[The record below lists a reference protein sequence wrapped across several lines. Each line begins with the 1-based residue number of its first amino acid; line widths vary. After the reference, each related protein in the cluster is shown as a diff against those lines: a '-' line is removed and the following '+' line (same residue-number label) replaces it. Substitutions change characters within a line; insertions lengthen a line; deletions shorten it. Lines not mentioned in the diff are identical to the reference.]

1 MQHDAVMRA
10 TFNNMNRHMDRP
22 HLRLPPWTKSLSAR
36 LLFLTVGFVMLAEIF
51 VFAPSVARFRID
63 WLRAHLDSAYL
74 AALALEATPD
84 LMVSKDL
91 ARELLTN
98 AGVEAVVLRRDDRKL
113 LLQRDDM
120 PEKVDRNIDLGEFSF
135 ASAISEAF
143 ETLIQRKDRMLRVM
157 GMPSMAPN
165 FKIEILVHESK
176 LAHDMY
182 EFGWRVLGLSLLI
195 SFCTAA
201 LVYFAL
207 NLLLVRP
214 MRRLT
219 REMIRFRRNP
229 QDSDNIIIP
238 DQREDEIGIAQQE
251 LANMQHDLQAMLNQR
266 RRLAALGTAATKI
279 SHDLRNAL
287 ATSMLM
293 TERLASSE
301 DKEVRAVVPRLL
313 ASMERAVYISEQT
326 LSYAREAPPILD
338 IARFTLRELFE
349 ECTETILEQYTSD
362 NAPAGPE
369 TDLASRPLAVNGDA
383 GQSPQITLNVA
394 DELVVEADYDQLL
407 RIFGNLVRNA
417 FEAGATH
424 VTIAA
429 TPCNRAQVSQS
440 NDLAGPL
447 DLGRASPTPD
457 DLDDFAPAHEQK
469 AIEILIADNGPGLPE
484 KTIKNLFVPF
494 AGTARQGGTGLGLAI
509 ARELMM
515 AHGGTLRLRA
525 SGPDGTT
532 FAAILPVNAA
542 IAHPE

>member
-1 MQHDAVMRA
+1 
-10 TFNNMNRHMDRP
+10 MDRP

-36 LLFLTVGFVMLAEIF
+36 LLFLTVGFVMLAEVF

-84 LMVSKDL
+84 QMVSEDL
-91 ARELLTN
+91 ARELLSN
-98 AGVEAVVLRRDDRKL
+98 AGVEAVVLRREDRKL

-120 PEKVDRNIDLGEFSF
+120 PARVDHNVDLGEFSI
-135 ASAISEAF
+135 ASALAEAF
-143 ETLIQRKDRMLRVM
+143 ETLIQPKDRMLRVM
-157 GMPSMAPN
+157 GMPSMAPT
-165 FKIEILVHESK
+165 FKIEILVHEHR
-176 LAHDMY
+176 LAHEMY
-182 EFGWRVLGLSLLI
+182 EFGWRVLGLSLVI

-214 MRRLT
+214 MRRFT

-229 QDSDNIIIP
+229 QDSANIIVP
-238 DQREDEIGIAQQE
+238 DHREDEIGIAQQE

-326 LSYAREAPPILD
+326 LSYAREAPPMLD
-338 IARFTLRELFE
+338 ISRFTLHELFE
-349 ECTETILEQYTSD
+349 ECCDAILEQIASEGAHLD
-362 NAPAGPE
+362 DE
-369 TDLASRPLAVNGDA
+369 TDLASSPIAIE
-383 GQSPQITLNVA
+383 GQPTQPRDVTLDIA

-407 RIFGNLVRNA
+407 RIFGNLIRNA
-417 FEAGATH
+417 FEAGANH
-424 VTIAA
+424 ITISA
-429 TPCNRAQVSQS
+429 TPCDSTQLSHS
-440 NDLAGPL
+440 TDLAGPL
-447 DLGRASPTPD
+447 ELANPFTASD
-457 DLDDFAPAHEQK
+457 DIDEAPALPATDQK
-469 AIEILIADNGPGLPE
+469 TIQILITDNGPGLPE

-494 AGTARQGGTGLGLAI
+494 AGTARKGGTGLGLAI

-542 IAHPE
+542 VAHPA